1 MDEFKQLKRLA
12 NTTEDTKKQTE
23 YRLKMGELVTEMA
36 DNGLKPRLLFGKGDV
51 KGQRQRYKE
60 RVKNEQRFK
69 CKLCNKVLAHSSSLK
84 HHMDKQVCVIN
95 QEERD
100 KIYKEKQ
107 KIYREKNKD
116 AIKETQK
123 IYREQHAEEQ
133 KIYQKEYRDN
143 EEQKNYQKIYKE
155 QNKDKIKQQRKER
168 YERDKLKKEQSR

>member
-12 NTTEDTKKQTE
+12 NTTEDTNKQTE

-100 KIYKEKQ
+100 KIYKEKPYCICENI
-107 KIYREKNKD
+107 KINMNNVIYQLTKQIYEKNRPESYNLKM
-116 AIKETQK
+116 KELLL
-123 IYREQHAEEQ
+123 
-133 KIYQKEYRDN
+133 EYDS
-143 EEQKNYQKIYKE
+143 
-155 QNKDKIKQQRKER
+155 D
-168 YERDKLKKEQSR
+168 